1 MKNRSPLTVFFLSLL
16 TFGIYDIYWLV
27 VTKNELN
34 KRTKQ
39 HVPTI
44 WLLIFP
50 LAPLIA
56 GYVLL
61 IASGF
66 FNQPSTCSSLSAY
79 QGISIQCSQ
88 STDMLTLTNIANIHT
103 GPLIAGA
110 ILILVF
116 GITFFITSLI
126 WFFKFSKAIDEF
138 TKGKMSTAVSFLIL
152 WLIHLIGVAL
162 IQDAI
167 NDRIGSKK

>member
-1 MKNRSPLTVFFLSLL
+1 MKNRSPITVFLLSIITL
-16 TFGIYDIYWLV
+16 GIYDIYWLV

-50 LAPLIA
+50 LIPFIA
-56 GYVLL
+56 GYILL
-61 IASGF
+61 IASGMYS
-66 FNQPSTCSSLSAY
+66 QPSTMNCIPQMYYTCPQDAPF
-79 QGISIQCSQ
+79 
-88 STDMLTLTNIANIHT
+88 NIINKNL
-103 GPLIAGA
+103 LITGA
-110 ILILVF
+110 IIILVS
-116 GITFFITSLI
+116 GVTFLITSLI
-126 WFFKFSKAIDEF
+126 WFLKFSKAINEF
-138 TKGKMSTAVSFLIL
+138 TKGKMSTAVTFLIL

-167 NDRIGSKK
+167 NDQIGSKN

>member
-1 MKNRSPLTVFFLSLL
+1 MKNRSPITVFLLSIITL
-16 TFGIYDIYWLV
+16 GIYDIYWLV

-50 LAPLIA
+50 LIPFIA
-56 GYVLL
+56 GYILL
-61 IASGF
+61 IASGIYS
-66 FNQPSTCSSLSAY
+66 QPSTCYSECAIPMGVNTYTS
-79 QGISIQCSQ
+79 
-88 STDMLTLTNIANIHT
+88 
-103 GPLIAGA
+103 PLVVGA

-116 GITFFITSLI
+116 GVTFFITSLI
-126 WFFKFSKAIDEF
+126 WFFKFSKAINEF
-138 TKGKMSTAVSFLIL
+138 TKGKMSTAVTFLIL

>member
-1 MKNRSPLTVFFLSLL
+1 MKNRSPITVFLLSIITL
-16 TFGIYDIYWLV
+16 GIYDIYWLV
-27 VTKNELN
+27 VTKNELT

-50 LAPLIA
+50 LIPFIA
-56 GYVLL
+56 GYILL
-61 IASGF
+61 IASGMYS
-66 FNQPSTCSSLSAY
+66 QPSTCNSLSGY
-79 QGISIQCSQ
+79 QGVSYQCTQ
-88 STDMLTLTNIANIHT
+88 ADMIANNPNIHT
-103 GPLIAGA
+103 GPLIVGA

-116 GITFFITSLI
+116 GATFFITSLI
-126 WFFKFSKAIDEF
+126 WFFKFSKAINEF
-138 TKGKMSTAVSFLIL
+138 TKGKMSTAVTFLIL

>member
-66 FNQPSTCSSLSAY
+66 LNQTSTCSGLSAY
-79 QGISIQCSQ
+79 QGISYQCSQ
-88 STDMLTLTNIANIHT
+88 STDMLTNNANIHT
-103 GPLIAGA
+103 GPLIIAGA

-116 GITFFITSLI
+116 GVIFFITSLI
-126 WFFKFSKAIDEF
+126 LFFKFSKAIDEF

>member
-1 MKNRSPLTVFFLSLL
+1 MKNRSPITVFLLSIITL
-16 TFGIYDIYWLV
+16 GIYDIYWLV

-50 LAPLIA
+50 LIPFIA
-56 GYVLL
+56 GYILL
-61 IASGF
+61 IASGMYS
-66 FNQPSTCSSLSAY
+66 QPATCNSGDLGS
-79 QGISIQCSQ
+79 GITYRCAQSQ
-88 STDMLTLTNIANIHT
+88 DMIPNNPNIHT
-103 GPLIAGA
+103 GPLIVGA

-116 GITFFITSLI
+116 GVTFFITSLI
-126 WFFKFSKAIDEF
+126 WFFKFSKAINEF
-138 TKGKMSTAVSFLIL
+138 TKGKMSTAVTFLIL

-167 NDRIGSKK
+167 NDQIGSKNK

>member
-1 MKNRSPLTVFFLSLL
+1 MKNRSPITVFLLSIITL
-16 TFGIYDIYWLV
+16 GIYDIYWLL

-50 LAPLIA
+50 LILFIA
-56 GYVLL
+56 GYILL
-61 IASGF
+61 IASGIYS
-66 FNQPSTCSSLSAY
+66 QLLTCYNGSAY
-79 QGISIQCSQ
+79 GISNECAQ
-88 STDMLTLTNIANIHT
+88 ANIHK
-103 GPLIAGA
+103 GPLVVGS
-110 ILILVF
+110 ILIKVF
-116 GITFFITSLI
+116 GATFFITSLI
-126 WFFKFSKAIDEF
+126 WFFRFSKAINEF

-167 NDRIGSKK
+167 NDQIGSKK

>member
-1 MKNRSPLTVFFLSLL
+1 MKNRSPITVFLLSIITL
-16 TFGIYDIYWLV
+16 GIYDIYWLV

-50 LAPLIA
+50 LIPFIA
-56 GYVLL
+56 GYILL
-61 IASGF
+61 IASGMYS
-66 FNQPSTCSSLSAY
+66 QPSTCYNGSAY
-79 QGISIQCSQ
+79 GISNECAQ
-88 STDMLTLTNIANIHT
+88 ANSAYIHT
-103 GPLIAGA
+103 GPLVVGA

-116 GITFFITSLI
+116 GVTFFITSLI
-126 WFFKFSKAIDEF
+126 WFFKFSKAINEF
-138 TKGKMSTAVSFLIL
+138 TKGKMSTAVTFLIL

>member
-1 MKNRSPLTVFFLSLL
+1 MKNRSPITVFLLSIITL
-16 TFGIYDIYWLV
+16 GIYDIYWLV

-50 LAPLIA
+50 LIPFIT
-56 GYVLL
+56 GYILL
-61 IASGF
+61 IASGMYS
-66 FNQPSTCSSLSAY
+66 QPSTCNSLSGY
-79 QGISIQCSQ
+79 QDVSYQCTQ
-88 STDMLTLTNIANIHT
+88 ADMIANNPNIHT

-126 WFFKFSKAIDEF
+126 WFFRFSKAINEF
-138 TKGKMSTAVSFLIL
+138 TKGKMSTAVTFLIL

-167 NDRIGSKK
+167 NDQIGSKK

>member
-1 MKNRSPLTVFFLSLL
+1 MKNRSPITVFLLSIITL
-16 TFGIYDIYWLV
+16 GIYDIYWLV

-50 LAPLIA
+50 LIPFIA
-56 GYVLL
+56 GYILL
-61 IASGF
+61 GASGAY
-66 FNQPSTCSSLSAY
+66 NQTSTSDCVSSPGFSNY
-79 QGISIQCSQ
+79 CTQ
-88 STDMLTLTNIANIHT
+88 ANMDT
-103 GPLIAGA
+103 SNKGLLFAGY

-116 GITFFITSLI
+116 GVTFFITSLI
-126 WFFKFSKAIDEF
+126 WFFKFSKAINEF
-138 TKGKMSTAVSFLIL
+138 TKGKMSTAVTFLIL
-152 WLIHLIGVAL
+152 WLIHSIGVAL

-167 NDRIGSKK
+167 NDQIGSKK